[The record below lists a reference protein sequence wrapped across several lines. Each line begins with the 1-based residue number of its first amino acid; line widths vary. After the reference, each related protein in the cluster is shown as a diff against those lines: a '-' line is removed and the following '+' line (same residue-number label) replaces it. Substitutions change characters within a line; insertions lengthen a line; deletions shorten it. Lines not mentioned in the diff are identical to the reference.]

1 MDHREMILSIAHLTG
16 LTPRMAK
23 TAYDATCSA
32 IKGALKKGDIVTISG
47 FGTFYVGKI
56 NARNGT
62 NPRTGAIIRIKAA
75 KMPKF
80 RPGSKFRNW

>member
-1 MDHREMILSIAHLTG
+1 MNHREMILSIAHMTG

-23 TAYDATCSA
+23 QGYDATCSA
-32 IKGALKKGDIVTISG
+32 IKGALKRGDMITLSG

-56 NARNGT
+56 AARNGT

-75 KMPKF
+75 KNPKF
-80 RPGSKFRNW
+80 RPSTHFRNW